1 MEDKIIELIK
11 LENDEGV
18 KVLVKNYSGLIYYIV
33 SNIVEDQE
41 YIEECMND
49 IYMKI
54 WRSINSY
61 SKEKSKFTTWIT
73 AISRNSAIDY
83 YKKKQGI
90 YEELKEDFVD
100 KYSTE
105 DEIVKRENSELLK
118 LAINSLSSEEQ
129 QIFYHKY
136 YYMQKTSQ
144 IAAELG
150 LMERSI
156 EGKLYRMR
164 KKLQKRLGRDIHG

>member
-1 MEDKIIELIK
+1 MEEKIIGLIK
-11 LENDEGV
+11 LENDEGL
-18 KVLVKNYSGLIYYIV
+18 KLLVENYSGLIYYIV

-41 YIEECMND
+41 NIEECMND

-54 WRSINSY
+54 WKAINSY

-73 AISRNSAIDY
+73 TISRNSAIDY
-83 YKKKQGI
+83 YKGKQGI
-90 YEELKEDFVD
+90 HEELREEFVD
-100 KYSTE
+100 KSSTE
-105 DEIVKRENSELLK
+105 DEVVKRENSELLK
-118 LAINSLSSEEQ
+118 VAINSLSSEEQ
-129 QIFYHKY
+129 QIFYRKY

-150 LMERSI
+150 LTERSI

-164 KKLQKRLGRDIHG
+164 KKLQKKLRRDIHG